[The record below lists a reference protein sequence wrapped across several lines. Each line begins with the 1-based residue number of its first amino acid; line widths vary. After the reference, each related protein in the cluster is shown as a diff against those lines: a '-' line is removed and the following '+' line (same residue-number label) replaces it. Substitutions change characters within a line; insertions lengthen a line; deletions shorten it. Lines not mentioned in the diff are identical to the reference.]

1 MPFGLTIVL
10 RCLTAAAILAFA
22 GARVAHAQEAVS
34 TVTLDPRPIGRPQ
47 LGVAA
52 DGAAAVAWP
61 SFRGSYVSSIV
72 VSARPAGGE
81 FGPHRTI
88 STGGV
93 EVQSGFALAVG
104 AGGDSALSG
113 ANTSPCGGTRSSWL
127 AAAARS
133 ASERRSRSG
142 RRAGALTAPPRP
154 RSTAAERCWSRG
166 FAARAAGAVD
176 GS

>member
-61 SFRGSYVSSIV
+61 TFRGSYVSSIV

-104 AGGDSALSG
+104 AGGDSA
-113 ANTSPCGGTRSSWL
+113 CL
-127 AAAARS
+127 APIRRPAAVPAPRG
-133 ASERRSRSG
+133 SRPQRAALRNAG
-142 RRAGALTAPPRP
+142 RDQAGAR
-154 RSTAAERCWSRG
+154 
-166 FAARAAGAVD
+166 AR
-176 GS
+176 